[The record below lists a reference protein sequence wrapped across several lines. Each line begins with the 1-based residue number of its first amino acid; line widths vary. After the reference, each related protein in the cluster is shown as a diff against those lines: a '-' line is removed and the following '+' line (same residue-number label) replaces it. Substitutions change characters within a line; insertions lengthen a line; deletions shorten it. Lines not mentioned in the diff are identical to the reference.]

1 MQYKFQP
8 DRIHLTAE
16 SIHDES
22 IKGVLPKIKAHIFV
36 EQGNTERWYALP
48 EHQEI
53 RIQSRCAEF
62 TAGFRETVIRWIG
75 SIKGLLSVNVTCQP
89 ETTGG

>member
-1 MQYKFQP
+1 MQYEFQP

-22 IKGVLPKIKAHIFV
+22 IKGVLPKSKAHIFV
-36 EQGNTERWYALP
+36 EQGNKERWYALP

-53 RIQSRCAEF
+53 RI
-62 TAGFRETVIRWIG
+62 
-75 SIKGLLSVNVTCQP
+75 
-89 ETTGG
+89 